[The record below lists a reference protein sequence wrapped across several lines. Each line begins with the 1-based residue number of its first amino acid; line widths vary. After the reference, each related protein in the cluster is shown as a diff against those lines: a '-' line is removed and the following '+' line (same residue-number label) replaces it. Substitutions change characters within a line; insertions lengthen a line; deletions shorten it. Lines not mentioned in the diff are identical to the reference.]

1 MMQELRRLLLALSGA
16 RSEILDQCPS
26 ERVKF
31 ESLGWAI
38 LITSGMATV
47 SMWFALSSA
56 MGVNG
61 FAAVLPALAWGLV
74 IMGIDR
80 WLITSMP
87 IDDSRRKLAIAAPR
101 FLLAVLL
108 GTLISTPLV
117 LRIFQSEINAQI
129 AVIKAQ
135 REAGFLQQEQGSKV
149 GQQVTYWRGQVQSL
163 QKVVDSGGATPLN
176 PSADPDVQSLTK
188 QRTQEITLENQY
200 YHNWQ
205 CQLYGGPGCPA
216 GQGPLANASETAYHQ
231 AQAQV
236 AQLTQQIKQREQQLA
251 ATDKASEKARYDQAN
266 SALPAAQNQLNLALA
281 RETELQTNFDAQ
293 NEATNGILIRLQAL
307 SQLSDHDFTVTAA
320 RFLLFLLFLVIECL
334 PVTVKL
340 LQQPGN
346 YERILQAERD
356 RELREARRKY
366 QAKPRTAAAGEM
378 SMHDIWLPKTKVLP
392 TEDNI
397 DTEDIRSYETY
408 PDVSDSGEFSQIRDQ
423 ALRGIEEDRVSANS
437 DGHGGGIP
445 LRWDDDDR

>member
-1 MMQELRRLLLALSGA
+1 MQKLRGFLLALSGA
-16 RSEILDQCPS
+16 RAEILDRCPS

-38 LITSGMATV
+38 LITSGLATV

-56 MGVNG
+56 MGING
-61 FAAVLPALAWGLV
+61 FAAIIPALAWGLV

-87 IDDSRRKLAIAAPR
+87 VDSTRRKFAIAVPR

-129 AVIKAQ
+129 SVIKAQ
-135 REAGFLQQEQGSKV
+135 RASSFLAQEQKSDV
-149 GQQVTYWRGQVQSL
+149 AQQVAYWRGQVANL

-176 PSADPDVQSLTK
+176 PSADSDVQSLTR
-188 QRTQEITLENQY
+188 QLSQEESLANQY
-200 YHNWQ
+200 YHDWQ
-205 CQLYGGPGCPA
+205 CQLYGGPGCPP
-216 GQGPLANASETAYHQ
+216 GQGPLADASEASYHQ

-236 AQLTQQIKQREQQLA
+236 SQLTQAIRQREATLA
-251 ATDKASEKARYDQAN
+251 ATDKASEKARYDQA
-266 SALPAAQNQLNLALA
+266 SEALPNALNQLSLAQA
-281 RETELQTNFDAQ
+281 RQTELQTNFDAQ

-307 SQLSDHDFTVTAA
+307 SQLSTGDFTVAAA

-340 LQQPGN
+340 MQQPGN
-346 YERILQAERD
+346 YEQILQAERGK
-356 RELREARRKY
+356 ELREARRHY
-366 QAKPRTAAAGEM
+366 QARPETNGEP
-378 SMHDIWLPKTKVLP
+378 SVRDIWLPKTTVLP
-392 TEDNI
+392 PADDAI
-397 DTEDIRSYETY
+397 DTEVIQPAQTREDALDY
-408 PDVSDSGEFSQIRDQ
+408 PYSGEFSPLDQ
-423 ALRGIEEDRVSANS
+423 AIRGMEDHRVAASP
-437 DGHGGGIP
+437 DGRTGGIP